1 MQRLTENLQTAKVQ
15 MIFMEQ
21 ANLDL
26 RSYNAPSSHTEVAA
40 IFVGE
45 DGEPP
50 SNRDICI
57 YPTGETCQIISPMNC
72 NTDPMVYPLLF
83 PHGECGWHIGMSHV
97 EERRSAKRV
106 KVTQLRYFAY
116 RLATWRSFSLLHSSG
131 KLYQQYIVDAYVRT
145 EGSRLN
151 YLRQNQQ
158 DLRIEQYR
166 GLLDALETH
175 AKNEHLKTG
184 KMIILPSTF
193 QGSPRYMQQNYQ
205 DAMAIIR
212 RFGHPDLFITFTC
225 NPAWPEISQ
234 AMQGTQ
240 RPEHRPDIIVRVFK
254 MKLTSL
260 LDDILK
266 HQFFGQVIAYIYVI
280 EFQKQGL
287 PHAHVLLTLQ
297 TKNKIRTKD
306 DIDRYVHAEIPSKN
320 VSPKLY
326 EIVTKHMIHG
336 PCGTLN
342 PHAPC
347 MKDGTCSKNFPK
359 DLRNSTEENV
369 NGYPLYRRQTSAP
382 VRLGKYDVDNCWV
395 VPYNPW
401 ILKKHN
407 AHINVEVC
415 ASVKSVKYLYKYV
428 YKGHDATSIKLQQE
442 NQTGI
447 LEHDE
452 ITTFLD
458 GRYVSAPEAMWHIN
472 EFTLTEKSHTII
484 RLPVHLPEHQQLVY
498 HEGQEEQAIAMAS
511 IKKTMLT
518 AWFTLDHEDQE
529 ANKLTYA
536 DIPKYYVFDKIHTKW
551 KRRQRRGEG
560 VIGRMPVVS
569 IKDSERYY
577 LRMLLTRTKGSTGFD
592 SLRTV
597 HGVLYDSYL
606 ETCRA
611 HGLLEGD
618 KNWHETLTEAEQSQ
632 MLHSLRMLFAIIGAF
647 GEAED
652 VAELWNQHKHAM
664 CEDLVRKY
672 SESTDPQ
679 YALAEIETQLKTY
692 GMTLKNMN
700 LPVLHLPD
708 AILKQD
714 TIDILGEQ
722 EQAKIHTSQL
732 NIEQQRAVTTVLQAI
747 YDIPNDKPHCFFLD
761 GPAGT
766 GKTFVYTT
774 LIHTIRSKG
783 DQATAVA
790 STGIAATLLPGG
802 RTAHSV
808 FKIPLILDASSTCDI
823 KPNTIAAKHLIDTK
837 LIVWDEAPMTQTHA
851 FLAVVRLL
859 KDLTKSTQPFRGKTI
874 LLGGDFRQILPVI
887 IRGSRS
893 LTVASCL
900 KKHHLWKHIHVIK
913 LNKNMRALH
922 NEKDFA
928 TWLHTTPTKR
938 KSNTDCDKPH
948 VNNRVLNNHVNNRVL
963 ELSNRVLECMPG
975 EEVIYASIDTI
986 ESEQEEDR
994 LAYPEEFLNSLTPT
1008 GMPPHQ
1014 LRLKPGAIIM
1024 LLRNLAPT
1032 KRLCNGTRLT
1042 VIRLQ
1047 PNIIEAKP
1055 ITHSENNEIALISR
1069 IPIIPSDTNMPF
1081 KFKRRQFPVRLSF
1094 VMTINK
1100 SQGQTFDRI
1109 CLYLKDPVFSHGQL
1123 YVALSRVRSFDSL
1136 TIVSAQQDIPNCVY
1150 TEIFDNNQEETDK
1163 ETQNS
1168 RTTKHTDSFGPGTK
1182 K

>member
-1 MQRLTENLQTAKVQ
+1 
-15 MIFMEQ
+15 
-21 ANLDL
+21 
-26 RSYNAPSSHTEVAA
+26 
-40 IFVGE
+40 
-45 DGEPP
+45 
-50 SNRDICI
+50 
-57 YPTGETCQIISPMNC
+57 
-72 NTDPMVYPLLF
+72 
-83 PHGECGWHIGMSHV
+83 
-97 EERRSAKRV
+97 
-106 KVTQLRYFAY
+106 
-116 RLATWRSFSLLHSSG
+116 
-131 KLYQQYIVDAYVRT
+131 
-145 EGSRLN
+145 
-151 YLRQNQQ
+151 
-158 DLRIEQYR
+158 
-166 GLLDALETH
+166 
-175 AKNEHLKTG
+175 
-184 KMIILPSTF
+184 
-193 QGSPRYMQQNYQ
+193 
-205 DAMAIIR
+205 
-212 RFGHPDLFITFTC
+212 
-225 NPAWPEISQ
+225 
-234 AMQGTQ
+234 MQGTQ
-240 RPEHRPDIIVRVFK
+240 RPEHRPDIIVCVFK

-266 HQFFGQVIAYIYVI
+266 HQIFGQVIAYIYVI
-280 EFQKQGL
+280 EFQKRGL
-287 PHAHVLLTLQ
+287 PQAHILLTLD

-326 EIVTKHMIHG
+326 KIVTKHVIHG

-347 MKDGTCSKNFPK
+347 MKNGTCSKNFPK
-359 DLRNSTEENV
+359 DLRNTTE
-369 NGYPLYRRQTSAP
+369 GYPLYRRQTSAP
-382 VRLGKYDVDNCWV
+382 IRLGKYDVDNRWV

-401 ILKKHN
+401 ILKKYN

-428 YKGHDATSIKLQQE
+428 YKGHDAASIKLQQE

-458 GRYVSAPEAMWHIN
+458 GRYVSAPEAMWRIN

-484 RLPVHLPEHQQLVY
+484 RLPVHLPEHQQLV
-498 HEGQEEQAIAMAS
+498 
-511 IKKTMLT
+511 T
-518 AWFTLDHEDQE
+518 A
-529 ANKLTYA
+529 
-536 DIPKYYVFDKIHTKW
+536 
-551 KRRQRRGEG
+551 RGEG

-577 LRMLLTRTKGSTGFD
+577 LCMLLTRTKRSTGFD

-632 MLHSLRMLFAIIGAF
+632 MPHSLRMLFAIICAF

-664 CEDLVRKY
+664 CEDLVHKY
-672 SESTDPQ
+672 SEATGPQ

-692 GMTLKNMN
+692 GMTLNMN
-700 LPVLHLPD
+700 LPVLYLPD

-714 TIDILGEQ
+714 TLDILGEQ
-722 EQAKIHTSQL
+722 KQAKIHTSKL
-732 NIEQQRAVTTVLQAI
+732 NLEQQRAVTTVLQAI
-747 YDIPNDKPHCFFLD
+747 YDTPNDKPHCFFLD

-774 LIHTIRSKG
+774 LIHTIQGKG

-837 LIVWDEAPMTQTHA
+837 LIVWDETPMTHTHA
-851 FLAVVRLL
+851 FLAVDRLL
-859 KDLTKSTQPFRGKTI
+859 KDLTKSTQPFGGKTI

-913 LNKNMRALH
+913 LNKNMCALH

-928 TWLHTTPTKR
+928 TWLLAVGDRRNGETTQLP
-938 KSNTDCDKPH
+938 KSCYPEIQDPVEQLYGDIDFATVTPQQLKG
-948 VNNRVLNNHVNNRVL
+948 RVILTVTNHMSLELNNRVL
-963 ELSNRVLECMPG
+963 ERMPG

-1014 LRLKPGAIIM
+1014 LRLKPGAINM
-1024 LLRNLAPT
+1024 PLKNLAPT
-1032 KRLCNGTRLT
+1032 RRLCNGTRLT
-1042 VIRLQ
+1042 VICLQ
-1047 PNIIEAKP
+1047 PNIIETKA
-1055 ITHSENNEIALISR
+1055 ITHSENNEIALIPR
-1069 IPIIPSDTNMPF
+1069 IPIIPSDTNMTF

-1094 VMTINK
+1094 AMTINK

-1136 TIVSAQQDIPNCVY
+1136 TVVSAQQDIPNCVY
-1150 TEIFDNNQEETDK
+1150 TEIFDNNQKETDK

-1168 RTTKHTDSFGPGTK
+1168 RTTKHANSFGPGTK